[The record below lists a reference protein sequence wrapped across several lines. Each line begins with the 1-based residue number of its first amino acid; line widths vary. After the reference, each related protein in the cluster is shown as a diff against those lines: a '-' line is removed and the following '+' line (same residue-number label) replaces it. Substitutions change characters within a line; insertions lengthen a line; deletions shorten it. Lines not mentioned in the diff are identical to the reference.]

1 MSFISPITD
10 SAYLTFLQA
19 GAGAVTRSVQSKLR
33 DVVSVKD
40 FGAVGDG
47 VADDTAAI
55 QAGISACQ
63 TASLTTLYFP
73 TGVYKI
79 TTTITLPGPGNVG
92 IAFVGDGFGQGSQQQ
107 GSVRPA
113 TTLRWVGGAA
123 AMFTVAGTF
132 YRFVGMAIENFGSAT
147 DFLDCT
153 GAMHMVLENLS
164 FDVGSGATRF
174 SNSVIKTQGNWLGYS
189 KIIGCQVVSPAPRFI
204 KIDGQGTGNGITT
217 LQISECIFD
226 TFTSAPMT
234 VVGIKDESI
243 DILTLNNN
251 TFNQQNNAELTV
263 VETNDTPVA
272 QAIFSLQILYNEFDI
287 VSNDASHR
295 ALRLTNCPNVCFVGN
310 QIQAGGTI
318 TRLGDL
324 VNSVITKCEAN
335 HVNALN
341 GPLFNLDSTS
351 RVYSGVNYLAP
362 GNTDY
367 LVNNTA
373 ATSGLIEMPYGTT
386 VIVKGGLG
394 VGTGT
399 TVYRVE
405 VTNTTPFALSI
416 ARPSDSSNQSFMTR
430 GQVFSVQVLNQS
442 GGTITINPE
451 AAFRLA
457 GGAFP
462 KPANGHSRTVMFVW
476 NGSEAVELAR
486 TPQDIP
492 IGVATTGALEYGE
505 GTWTPELRGSGTAGT
520 YETTTATGWYT
531 RIGRTVNVNFKL
543 QLSSVITGGGTGF
556 AVITGL
562 PFNVG
567 ITNSVAG
574 SVIMSGVDFN
584 ASASYVALNT
594 RSAGSAQLIFEEVFA
609 NGAID
614 DVAIADFAANDVVIG
629 SITYLI

>member
-1 MSFISPITD
+1 MS
-10 SAYLTFLQA
+10 LTKA
-19 GAGAVTRSVQSKLR
+19 SYSMINGAPVNVL
-33 DVVSVKD
+33 D

-47 VADDTAAI
+47 SHDDTQAI
-55 QAGISACQ
+55 EDAIAFCQ
-63 TASLTTLYFP
+63 TTLSSLYFP
-73 TGVYKI
+73 TGIYKI
-79 TTTITLPGPGNVG
+79 TSTITLAGPGNLG
-92 IAFVGDGFGQGSQQQ
+92 IALIGDGFGSLQQ

-113 TTLRWVGGAA
+113 TTLRWTGGASP
-123 AMFTVAGTF
+123 MFTVAGTF
-132 YRFVGMAIENFGSAT
+132 YRFIGMAIENFGSAT

-153 GAMHMVLENLS
+153 GAMHMLLENLS
-164 FDVGSGATRF
+164 FEVGSGATRF

-189 KIIGCQVVSPAPRFI
+189 RIIGCQVVSPAPRFI

-251 TFNQQNNAELTV
+251 TFNQQNNAELAV

-310 QIQAGGTI
+310 QIQGGGTI

-324 VNSVITKCEAN
+324 VNSVVTKCEAN

-351 RVYSGVNYLAP
+351 RVYSGINYLAP

-373 ATSGLIEMPYGTT
+373 ATSGLIEMPYGTD

-405 VTNTTPFALSI
+405 VTNTTAFTLNI
-416 ARPSDSSNQSFMTR
+416 AKPGDSSNQSFMTR
-430 GQVFSVQVLNQS
+430 GQVFGVMVKNTS
-442 GGTITINPE
+442 GGAITVNV
-451 AAFRLA
+451 AADFKLA
-457 GGAFP
+457 GSAFP
-462 KPANGHSRTVMFVW
+462 VPATGNSRTVTFVW
-476 NGSEAVELAR
+476 DGTNAVE
-486 TPQDIP
+486 
-492 IGVATTGALEYGE
+492 
-505 GTWTPELRGSGTAGT
+505 
-520 YETTTATGWYT
+520 
-531 RIGRTVNVNFKL
+531 IGRT
-543 QLSSVITGGGTGF
+543 
-556 AVITGL
+556 A
-562 PFNVG
+562 
-567 ITNSVAG
+567 A
-574 SVIMSGVDFN
+574 
-584 ASASYVALNT
+584 
-594 RSAGSAQLIFEEVFA
+594 
-609 NGAID
+609 
-614 DVAIADFAANDVVIG
+614 DVPN
-629 SITYLI
+629 